1 METECSSADI
11 GRNQKEI
18 AVHSYIRFGRC
29 CLNVILAVFL
39 GLNCTDDE
47 DRAG

>member
-1 METECSSADI
+1 MGTKCSGDDI
-11 GRNQKEI
+11 GRIQKET
-18 AVHSYIRFGRC
+18 AVHSYNRFGRC
-29 CLNVILAVFL
+29 CLNLILAVFL